1 MSRSTPLWMVRAG
14 RGSRY
19 IDEFLEQGYVG
30 IGPYDLEGSPIT
42 SETDKA
48 TLLAYL
54 IATEPDDG
62 EATLAT
68 WASQLL
74 RYHRE
79 LEVGHEVTSYD
90 PGRRLYYLG
99 TIRSDVHDSS
109 NELNLARDVEWRRK
123 VHRDALSVSTRNSL
137 GAIQTLFRL
146 PDPAADEMRRLS
158 VGLDETAVISPPK
171 RVETEAEG
179 LADARTGSGPAA
191 EALRGVSE
199 TEELDEKTQLDEVV
213 SKAKEFIE
221 DRISRLKWDEMQE
234 LVAGILE
241 AMGYRAT
248 VSDTG
253 PDRGVDIFASRDGLG
268 LEEPRIFVEVK
279 HRPGTSIG
287 APDLR
292 AFLGGRRPGD
302 RCLYVSTGGFTKDA
316 RYEADR
322 ASVPLTLLTLPDLRE
337 LLVEHYEN
345 LDPSIAGLVRLE
357 RIYWPVG

>member
-1 MSRSTPLWMVRAG
+1 MSQSTPLWMVRAG

-19 IDEFLEQGYVG
+19 IDDFLEQGYVG
-30 IGPYDLEGSPIT
+30 IGPYELEKCPIT
-42 SETDKA
+42 PDTDKT
-48 TLLAYL
+48 TLFRHLMSQ
-54 IATEPDDG
+54 EPG
-62 EATLAT
+62 ESEGTLKT

-74 RYHRE
+74 RYHRD
-79 LEVGHEVTSYD
+79 LEVGHEVTTYD

-99 TIRSDVHDSS
+99 ILRSDVHDSPH
-109 NELNLARDVEWRRK
+109 EMNLAREVEWQRK
-123 VHRDALSVSTRNSL
+123 VHRDSLSVSTRNSL

-146 PDPAADEMRRLS
+146 PDAAAKEMRQLS
-158 VGLDETAVISPPK
+158 VSLEEEAPVTPPSSSK
-171 RVETEAEG
+171 DPTPSDDLEEVE
-179 LADARTGSGPAA
+179 D
-191 EALRGVSE
+191 
-199 TEELDEKTQLDEVV
+199 LDEKSQLDEVV

-221 DRISRLKWDEMQE
+221 DRISRLKWDDMQE

-248 VSDTG
+248 VSDKG
-253 PDRGVDIFASRDGLG
+253 PDRGVDIFASPDGLG
-268 LEEPRIFVEVK
+268 LQEPRIFVEVK

-292 AFLGGRRPGD
+292 SFLGGRRPGD

-322 ASVPLTLLTLPDLRE
+322 ASVPITLLTLPELRE
-337 LLVEHYEN
+337 LLVEHYEH